1 MAPKNK
7 GKKGKK
13 QDDDEF
19 WCVPA
24 HLLLLDSSSY
34 ALESRETAG
43 TSIAGNNVEAPANAG
58 EASDDDFKPKGKGKA
73 SAFSA
78 FAALGMEEPP
88 VDEDGDEDFGGLM
101 VRKMP
106 LLVLRKLLI

>member
-1 MAPKNK
+1 MCTRS
-7 GKKGKK
+7 
-13 QDDDEF
+13 F
-19 WCVPA
+19 TSTRFVFI
-24 HLLLLDSSSY
+24 S

-43 TSIAGNNVEAPANAG
+43 TSIAGNNVEASANAG

-106 LLVLRKLLI
+106 VLVLRKLLISITMYWVVGNQGL

>member
-1 MAPKNK
+1 MCTRS
-7 GKKGKK
+7 
-13 QDDDEF
+13 F
-19 WCVPA
+19 TSTRFVFI
-24 HLLLLDSSSY
+24 S

-43 TSIAGNNVEAPANAG
+43 TSIAGNNVEASANAG

-101 VRKMP
+101 VRKMSV
-106 LLVLRKLLI
+106 LVLRKLLISITMYWVVGNQGL